1 MMDQQLRIKAEV
13 EEEERKRKAKEEQGR
28 KVADDAKRVADE
40 KKRQENIPSNKKSNL
55 VKAANKKFNRA
66 GNPETNSIQ
75 ESNLELQQEEQRPS
89 GSRPI
94 SPPLPALAKKLN
106 QNNEQPQPKNK
117 PVNKQKP
124 KDSTANYYVTE
135 SRLNLNSPVIFQNFN
150 RNLTFFSCLF

>member
-75 ESNLELQQEEQRPS
+75 ESMS
-89 GSRPI
+89 
-94 SPPLPALAKKLN
+94 
-106 QNNEQPQPKNK
+106 
-117 PVNKQKP
+117 
-124 KDSTANYYVTE
+124 
-135 SRLNLNSPVIFQNFN
+135 
-150 RNLTFFSCLF
+150 